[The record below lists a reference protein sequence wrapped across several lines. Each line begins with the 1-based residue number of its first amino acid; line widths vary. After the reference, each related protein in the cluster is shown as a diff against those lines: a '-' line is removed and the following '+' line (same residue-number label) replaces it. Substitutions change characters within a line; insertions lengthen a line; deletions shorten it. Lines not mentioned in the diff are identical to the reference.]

1 MKKQIFLTLLV
12 LTTTLVNSQIMVTAG
27 KHQYKFF
34 KSFEDYK
41 LDKPVDGIKVN
52 SCKGSSVEYTENG
65 TKQKVKSS
73 KLPYLWFCNNEGM
86 LMRVF
91 DGDLFYVVVDG
102 AITFYIKANEGT
114 ISKPDNS
121 DYIINGKFSD
131 SYPTEYYSLTPN
143 GSIEKLKDKVLDE
156 YLEKYKLTSQ
166 YENDSVYKREAK
178 DCVMCWANK
187 KTNKKIK
194 YIKLINEKMK

>member
-1 MKKQIFLTLLV
+1 MKKKIFLTLFV
-12 LTTTLVNSQIMVTAG
+12 ITSMFVNAQITITAG

-34 KSFEDYK
+34 KTYEDFK
-41 LDKPVDGIKVN
+41 TDKPVDGIKIN
-52 SCKGSSVEYTENG
+52 NCSGSTIEYTENG
-65 TKQKVKSS
+65 VKQKSKAS
-73 KLPYLWFCNNEGM
+73 KLPHSWFCNNEGM

-91 DGDLFYVVVDG
+91 DGDLYYVVADG
-102 AITFYIKANEGT
+102 ALTFYIKVGDGT
-114 ISKPDNS
+114 VSKPDNS
-121 DYIINGKFSD
+121 DYVIGGKFTD

-143 GSIEKLKDKVLDE
+143 GTIEKLKDKVLEE
-156 YLEKYKLTSQ
+156 YLEKYNLTSQ
-166 YENDSVYKREAK
+166 YENDPAYKREKK